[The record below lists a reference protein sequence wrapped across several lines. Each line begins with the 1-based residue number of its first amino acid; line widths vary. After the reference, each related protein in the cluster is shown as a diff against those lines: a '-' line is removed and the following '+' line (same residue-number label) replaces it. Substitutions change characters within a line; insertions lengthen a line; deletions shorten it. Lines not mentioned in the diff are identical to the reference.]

1 MTCPRPYK
9 KSATE
14 LEMELSLPHSV
25 LASKLYLPSRRAT
38 KSGNN
43 MGGKNKLETKVMK
56 DKAVSS
62 TQKKTKTTLKEK
74 NQKKPSTQETLAYKI
89 KEIPN
94 TCNVVYRRREQLNS
108 IRRKPL
114 KAFH

>member
-62 TQKKTKTTLKEK
+62 TQKKNKTNFKREK
-74 NQKKPSTQETLAYKI
+74 SKKPQHSRNLGLQDKGDT
-89 KEIPN
+89 
-94 TCNVVYRRREQLNS
+94 
-108 IRRKPL
+108 
-114 KAFH
+114 